1 VVCSVCQTAEPV
13 RLFDKDGYLIVRCRA
28 CGLVQVGTK
37 PSAAELAEIYGEA
50 YFTDD
55 VFHDYVGE
63 REIRLASGG
72 DLARTLAAIVPSGRL
87 LDIGCA
93 AGFFLAAAR
102 EHYDVTGVELSAFAS
117 EYARNEFGLRVLT
130 GDISE
135 AGLDGETFDVVTL
148 WNTIE
153 HMPNP
158 LGSLETAASL
168 TEPGALLVLSTG
180 DASGPLARRGL
191 RDWNLMT
198 PPHHLFFFTPRTIDE
213 LLSESGFRLRRIVYD
228 GMVAERGVL
237 ASPRARQLATVLG
250 LGNVMTVYAV
260 RSSSRETPS
269 RGRRLLAR
277 YRPLALVRR

>member
-1 VVCSVCQTAEPV
+1 MACAVCQAAEPLH
-13 RLFDKDGYLIVRCRA
+13 LFEKNGYPIMRCRS
-28 CGLVQVGTK
+28 CGLVQVGTR
-37 PSAAELAEIYGEA
+37 PSAAELAELYDEA

-63 REIRLASGG
+63 REIRLASGA
-72 DLARTLAAIVPSGRL
+72 DLAQTLAAIVPSGRL
-87 LDIGCA
+87 LDVGCA

-117 EYARNEFGLRVLT
+117 EYARTEFGLRVLS
-130 GDISE
+130 GDIAE
-135 AGLDGETFDVVTL
+135 VGLDGETFDVITL

-153 HMPNP
+153 HMPDP
-158 LGSLETAASL
+158 LCSLKTAASL

-180 DASGPLARRGL
+180 DASGPLARRNL

-198 PPHHLFFFTPRTIDE
+198 PPHHLFFFTPHTIDE

-228 GMVAERGVL
+228 GVVAERGLL
-237 ASPRARQLATVLG
+237 ASQRARQMATVLG

-260 RSSSRETPS
+260 RSSSPGTAS
-269 RGRRLLAR
+269 RGRRLAAR
-277 YRPLALVRR
+277 YRPLALTRR